1 MNDDPA
7 PIEAVVLNTLSGVL
21 NESVGDLLGQP
32 VLAVHEWDSLASLEV
47 LSQLESQ
54 LGVTLDLRTYHAART
69 VEDLIGLVTDAVA
82 SQATV
87 GRH

>member
-1 MNDDPA
+1 M
-7 PIEAVVLNTLSGVL
+7 IEDLVLNTLSGVL
-21 NESVGDLLGQP
+21 NEPVGDLRERP

-69 VEDLIGLVTDAVA
+69 VEDLTGLVADAVA
-82 SQATV
+82 SQV
-87 GRH
+87 